1 MSAIKK
7 NFLEWIVFAVSL
19 ILVMGVIGYLSYDA
33 ATLGN
38 SPPDIQVRLGASETR
53 TQRFVIPVIVVNTG
67 DETAEGVR
75 VEVELKR
82 DGADTETG
90 ELEFPFV
97 PRGGQREG
105 FVAFNHDPN
114 TGRLETR
121 VLGYE
126 KP

>member
-1 MSAIKK
+1 MSAVKK
-7 NFLEWIVFAVSL
+7 NILEWIVFAVSL

-38 SPPDIQVRLGASETR
+38 NPPDIQVRLGASEQR
-53 TQRFVIPVIVVNTG
+53 TKRFVIPVTVKNAG

-75 VEVELKR
+75 VEVKLKL
-82 DGADTETG
+82 DGADAETG

-105 FVAFNHDPN
+105 FVAFNSDPN
-114 TGRLETR
+114 AGRLETR

>member
-1 MSAIKK
+1 MSEVKK
-7 NFLEWIVFAVSL
+7 NILEWIVFAVSL
-19 ILVMGVIGYLSYDA
+19 VLVMGVIGYLSYDA

-38 SPPDIQVRLGASETR
+38 RPPDIQVLLGVSESR
-53 TQRFVIPVIVVNTG
+53 TQGFAIPVTVRNTG
-67 DETAEGVR
+67 EETAEGVR
-75 VEVELKR
+75 VEVELKL
-82 DGADTETG
+82 DGADAETG

-105 FVAFNHDPN
+105 FVAFKHDPN

-126 KP
+126 

>member
-1 MSAIKK
+1 MSAVEK
-7 NFLEWIVFAVSL
+7 NILEWVVFAVSL

-38 SPPDIQVRLGASETR
+38 NQPDIQVSLGASEQR
-53 TQRFVIPVIVVNTG
+53 TQGFVIPVTIRNTG

-75 VEVELKR
+75 VEVQLKLN
-82 DGADTETG
+82 GADAETG

-105 FVAFNHDPN
+105 YVAFNRDPN

-121 VLGYE
+121 ILGYE